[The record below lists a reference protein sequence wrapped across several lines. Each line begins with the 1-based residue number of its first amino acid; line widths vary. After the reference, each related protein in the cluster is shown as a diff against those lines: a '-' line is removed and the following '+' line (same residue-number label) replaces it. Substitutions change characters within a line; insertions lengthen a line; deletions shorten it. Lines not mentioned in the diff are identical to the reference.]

1 MSNKKIEAIIYK
13 PSKTAMQSG
22 YLVKDFWELKFIQN
36 SKVML
41 DPMMGWSGSRD
52 TRKQIIL
59 KFDTCDEAIKY
70 ANTKNISYR
79 IIAVKKKSIKPKSYS
94 DNFAFNRKGLWTH

>member
-22 YLVKDFWELKFIQN
+22 YLVKDFWELKFVQN

-41 DPMMGWSGSRD
+41 DPMMGWSGSKD

-59 KFDTCDEAIKY
+59 RFDTSDEAIKY
-70 ANTKNISYR
+70 ANNKNISYR
-79 IIAVKKKSIKPKSYS
+79 IIDVKKKNIELP
-94 DNFAFNRKGLWTH
+94 